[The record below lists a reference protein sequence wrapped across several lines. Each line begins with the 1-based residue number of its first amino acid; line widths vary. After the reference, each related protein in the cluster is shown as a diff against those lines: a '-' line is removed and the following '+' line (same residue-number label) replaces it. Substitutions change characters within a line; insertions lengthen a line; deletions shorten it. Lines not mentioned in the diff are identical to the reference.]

1 MSFPVSFSLLL
12 LQKDNKEHVKQR
24 TELSSSLDKSR
35 KHNRDLMNK
44 MKDLQFQLQGLVDKL
59 RKEKKKVSDSDDN
72 ISPDIYMDKRG

>member
-1 MSFPVSFSLLL
+1 M
-12 LQKDNKEHVKQR
+12 
-24 TELSSSLDKSR
+24 ELSSSLDKSR

>member
-72 ISPDIYMDKRG
+72 VSPDIYMDKRG

>member
-24 TELSSSLDKSR
+24 MELSSSLDKSR
-35 KHNRDLMNK
+35 RQNRDLVNK
-44 MKDLQFQLQGLVDKL
+44 TKDLQFQLQGLVDKL

-72 ISPDIYMDKRG
+72 VSPDIYMDKRG